1 MAIEVVSDIV
11 SENAASQPDAV
22 ALRLDG
28 ASLTWTELD
37 ARAASAAS
45 SLAASGI
52 SSGDRVGLIDKN
64 GFEYF
69 ELLFGCARLGAVLVA
84 VNWRLAAPEMAYIL
98 NDAEA
103 KVAVVHSDFNP
114 HLADFRGDLAHT
126 NHIVVIGESDGDQSY
141 EDWLAATPGDV
152 PVVRPASSDVAFQ
165 LYTSGTTGHP
175 KGALLTHDNMMALHE
190 VAAGWGI
197 EFDSVSLAAMPLF
210 HIGGSGWALFGMAMG
225 AETVL
230 LREADPGA
238 LLQFINDHKIT
249 HAFLVPAVL
258 QFLQIMPREG
268 IDLSSMELIVYGAS
282 PITEEVLVGSMAMFD
297 GCDFMQ
303 VYGLTETTGAV
314 TMLAPE
320 DHRADAEVL
329 AKLLRAAGKAMPGV
343 ELRIVDTDAL
353 AGVDMANP
361 PALPDGE
368 VGEIWIKS
376 PANMA
381 GYWKLAEASEE
392 SLPGGNWFRSGDAG
406 YLDDGY
412 LYLHDRVKDM
422 IISGG
427 ENVYPAE
434 IENALM
440 KHECVADCAVIG
452 VPSDKWGETPKAIVV
467 CSPDTSPEANELIEH
482 CRALLARFKCP
493 SSVDFV
499 DSIPRNPT
507 GKVLKKDL
515 RAPYWEG
522 RDRAVN

>member
-1 MAIEVVSDIV
+1 MVIKVVGDIV
-11 SENAASQPDAV
+11 SENATHQPDAV
-22 ALRLDG
+22 ALRLADS
-28 ASLTWTELD
+28 SLTWTELD
-37 ARAASAAS
+37 ARAASVAS
-45 SLAASGI
+45 SLAAAGVG
-52 SSGDRVGLIDKN
+52 SGDRVGLIDKN

-103 KVAVVHSDFNP
+103 KVVVVHHEFGTY
-114 HLADFRGDLAHT
+114 LADFRGDLAHA
-126 NHIVVIGESDGDQSY
+126 NHIVVIGEPGKDQSY
-141 EDWLAATPGDV
+141 EAWLEATPGDV
-152 PVVRPASSDVAFQ
+152 PTVRPDPDDVAFQ
-165 LYTSGTTGHP
+165 LYTSGTTGNP
-175 KGALLTHDNMMALHE
+175 KGALLSHNALIALLD
-190 VAAGWGI
+190 VATSWGM
-197 EFDSVSLAAMPLF
+197 EYDSVNLGAMPLF
-210 HIGGSGWALFGMAMG
+210 HIGGSGWTLFGMAMG

-230 LREADPGA
+230 LREADPGV
-238 LLQFINDHKIT
+238 LLQFINDHRIT

-258 QFLQIMPREG
+258 QFLQLMPLEG
-268 IDLSSMELIVYGAS
+268 IDLSSMKLIAYGAS
-282 PITEEVLVGSMAMFD
+282 PITEEVLIGSMEMFD
-297 GCDFMQ
+297 CDFMQ

-314 TMLAPE
+314 TMLPPD
-320 DHRADAEVL
+320 DHRAEPEKR
-329 AKLLRAAGKAMPGV
+329 AKLLRAAGKAMPGI
-343 ELRIVDTDAL
+343 ELRIVNTDIL
-353 AGVDMANP
+353 DGIDMSNP

-376 PANMA
+376 PANMV
-381 GYWKLAEASEE
+381 GYWKLPDPSREA
-392 SLPGGNWFRSGDAG
+392 LPGGNWFRSGDAG

-412 LYLHDRVKDM
+412 LFLHDRVKDM

-452 VPSDKWGETPKAIVV
+452 VPSDRWGETPKAMVV
-467 CSPDTSPEANELIEH
+467 CAPGTSPEENEIIEH
-482 CRALLARFKCP
+482 CRTLLARFKCP

-499 DSIPRNPT
+499 DAIPRNPT

-515 RAPYWEG
+515 RAPFWEG